1 MIELY
6 VGITLLGLGYL
17 IQQQN
22 TTQLRTVPNEKKQL
36 NKGELPMTVPMA
48 NAIEARRVNQA
59 FEEGVQGKA
68 IMRPPSSNK
77 LFSPPPPPNM
87 FRSDLSGQLTEQ
99 RHNNMQPY
107 GRVKALGGGL
117 SDRSLETFTGATS
130 YYQPKKEVE
139 ALFKPQMD
147 VGNINGMP
155 VNTSYFMDRVA
166 PPKIKNNV
174 LPFEQ
179 VRVGPGVGQGYDCGP
194 KGGYQQFEIQELARP
209 KTIDELRVGSQAKT
223 TYEGRVVDG
232 QKGSKRGMVAPM
244 NKNRVETYYEQ
255 TPDMYLRTT
264 GAVLKPRQQPQPMD
278 KLTNR
283 PETSRAYKGTAYQ
296 PSTGTEQRP
305 AVQVPHRQGLRALPV
320 GVATLPYGNA
330 KADYGKAS
338 IQVYENERDITTTR
352 TVATNVT
359 SMVKAI
365 VAPLEDLLKP
375 SRKELSVDAP
385 DHKTIQ
391 VQFPNKQTIYNPNAP
406 TRTTIK
412 ETLIHD
418 SDNLN
423 VKPPKAMGIVYDP
436 SEIARTTMRQTMD
449 RLATEMNTAVTRR
462 AGVVYNPDDPT
473 KVTIRQTT
481 EGKARAFGN
490 MTNNAPSAP
499 RVDQYDVAE
508 TQRNAVDAVGASD
521 YAGNPARPTA
531 DGYEV
536 FAADARTTQR
546 QFVADTEYFG
556 VAETTG
562 AKAPRSYEDIMNL
575 EMSDGLKEELEVG
588 REPTQT
594 GVKVFNGD
602 VAEFTRSV
610 QELPDM
616 PAANPERVT
625 NIPLSAGDLQFTRK
639 PDDLDEIVENVIDAD
654 ILEPYKNNPYT
665 QSLNSYA

>member
-36 NKGELPMTVPMA
+36 NKGELPMSVPMA
-48 NAIEARRVNQA
+48 NAIEARRVNQT
-59 FEEGVQGKA
+59 FQEGVQGKA

-77 LFSPPPPPNM
+77 LFSTAPPSNT
-87 FRSDLSGQLTEQ
+87 FRSELSGQITEQ

-117 SDRSLETFTGATS
+117 SDRSLETFTGSTT

-155 VNTSYFMDRVA
+155 VNTSYFMDRIA
-166 PPKIKNNV
+166 PPKAQKNV
-174 LPFEQ
+174 LPFQ
-179 VRVGPGVGQGYDCGP
+179 QIRVGPGVGQGYECGP

-209 KTIDELRVGSQAKT
+209 RTVDELRVGSQPKT
-223 TYEGRVVDG
+223 TYEGRVVEG

-244 NKNRVETYYEQ
+244 QKNRVETYYEQ
-255 TPDMYLRTT
+255 TPDMYLPTT
-264 GAVLKPRQQPQPMD
+264 GAVLKPRQKPQPID

-283 PETSRAYKGTAYQ
+283 PETSRPYKGTAYQ
-296 PSTGTEQRP
+296 PSGAEQRP
-305 AVQVPHRQGLRALPV
+305 AVQVPHRQALRALPV
-320 GVATLPYGNA
+320 GVATVPHGNA
-330 KADYGKAS
+330 KGDYGKAS
-338 IQVYENERDITTTR
+338 IQVYANERDITSTK
-352 TVATNVT
+352 TVSTNVT

-365 VAPLEDLLKP
+365 IAPLEDLLKP

-418 SDNLN
+418 SENLN
-423 VKPPKAMGIVYDP
+423 IKPPKGVGVVYDP
-436 SEIARTTMRQTMD
+436 AEIARTTMRQTMD
-449 RLATEMNTAVTRR
+449 RLATEINTAVTRK
-462 AGVVYNPDDPT
+462 AGAVYNPEDPA

-481 EGKARAFGN
+481 EGKTRAFGN
-490 MTNNAPSAP
+490 MANTAPSALP
-499 RVDQYDVAE
+499 VDQYDVAE
-508 TQRNAVDAVGASD
+508 TQRNATDAVGASD

-546 QFVADTEYFG
+546 QFVADNEYYG
-556 VAETTG
+556 TAQTTS

-575 EMSDGLKEELEVG
+575 EMSDGLKEELEIG

-602 VAEFTRSV
+602 IAEMTRTV
-610 QELPDM
+610 QDLPDM

-625 NIPLSAGDLQFTRK
+625 NIPLSAGDLQFTRQH
-639 PDDLDEIVENVIDAD
+639 DDLDEVVENIIDAD
-654 ILEPYKNNPYT
+654 ILEPFKNNPYT
-665 QSLNSYA
+665 QSLNSFA